1 MSEGGCEL
9 GGMIGRQAAVGY
21 LVVFFW
27 TCQPFG
33 RPLPFLMMG
42 LQRNVVIYT
51 IYFSGMLA
59 SGKQL
64 SNKKNEMKSQCWT
77 CSQWL
82 MSSYLFNFLFSCVL
96 WLSVVFVPHFNLN
109 YAEHSNNYY
118 TQYRYPHKGN
128 PASTS
133 TETNCNHV
141 MFMQSDK

>member
-64 SNKKNEMKSQCWT
+64 SNKKNEMKWIKLPNLSAGHAVSGSCQVT
-77 CSQWL
+77 CLTFCSL
-82 MSSYLFNFLFSCVL
+82 VFYDCL
-96 WLSVVFVPHFNLN
+96 WCLSHILI
-109 YAEHSNNYY
+109 
-118 TQYRYPHKGN
+118 
-128 PASTS
+128 
-133 TETNCNHV
+133 
-141 MFMQSDK
+141 